1 MSHAPSQLTVPPGF
15 PELLQGLARE
25 VLRNQPQD
33 IVVFAHEHFSKM
45 VNDRAAEAQLS
56 KAVEVEKETTV
67 LTPNADAIVPEP
79 VAVPEQ
85 PKQPTESS
93 APAEEPEEELPKL
106 DSFTDQEV
114 AAVTTIQS
122 TFRGFKARKVIKED
136 LEEANKAVE
145 ENQEELPDIEK
156 FTPDEVQKITK
167 LQAEIRGFQVRKQAR
182 AKTAAEAP
190 ATEQA
195 VPEIEAQED
204 EELPDVNEFTDDEVQ
219 KIIKLQA
226 EIRGFQARKQVKA
239 KKDDEAVIEAVVT
252 EPVEVKESAE
262 NEEEEL
268 PALDSFNKDEVE
280 AITKIQS
287 SFRGFAARKKVSND
301 KLPTVE
307 DPNAAAGEDLSIQ
320 RPETAQTNAEDVVLP
335 DTARTETN

>member
-1 MSHAPSQLTVPPGF
+1 
-15 PELLQGLARE
+15 

-79 VAVPEQ
+79 VAVPGQ
-85 PKQPTESS
+85 AKQATESS

-195 VPEIEAQED
+195 VPEIKAQED
-204 EELPDVNEFTDDEVQ
+204 EELPDVTEFTDDEVQ
-219 KIIKLQA
+219 KIIKIQA
-226 EIRGFQARKQVKA
+226 EIRGFQVRKQVKA
-239 KKDDEAVIEAVVT
+239 KKDDEAVAA
-252 EPVEVKESAE
+252 EPVVDVKDSAD